1 MSSRSRPSS
10 GDRWIDG
17 ASWAGEALRRRRPA
31 HGRLSAERR
40 LQVARA
46 DAGWVETVETIPW
59 TIVRLRVTGAIE
71 SSLYDALDRA
81 VADTFLPGAERRA
94 LAWAIADVYDWEVD
108 FTRDVRAGDRFI
120 VLLDRL
126 ESPEGER
133 RFGRILAARVD
144 VARTPSY
151 AFYFEDGATGGA
163 GFYDDQGRSLRRA
176 FLRAPLA
183 FRRISSRFGSR
194 SAPECIQCF
203 RGRGRPTTRQ
213 RREWGSPTQPPPPPR
228 AAYVSVRFHL
238 VPQLD
243 PQGSPPPAPTVPA
256 RDD

>member
-163 GFYDDQGRSLRRA
+163 GFYDDRSEEHTSELQSQSNLVCRLLLEKKKKKRKKNNT
-176 FLRAPLA
+176 FYEKNSGD
-183 FRRISSRFGSR
+183 I
-194 SAPECIQCF
+194 
-203 RGRGRPTTRQ
+203 
-213 RREWGSPTQPPPPPR
+213 
-228 AAYVSVRFHL
+228 AAV
-238 VPQLD
+238 
-243 PQGSPPPAPTVPA
+243 
-256 RDD
+256 